1 MTLDLDL
8 PTRPPAPEV
17 GHAQWRLESLQ
28 MINWGG
34 FEGPHEVRFGPGS
47 TLISGGSGTGKSTV
61 LDAYLALM
69 MPSDTPFNGASNDAG
84 GRARSQE
91 QRNLLTYLRGKMDD
105 KSDGLAHKRDLV
117 LRGGDGEPVW
127 GALGGTFVNGDDRR
141 FTVVRLYFLKAGAR
155 NNSDVATTLVTFDG
169 SLDLTRFEPL
179 AAGRFHKDALK
190 KAIPGL
196 EPFPTFW
203 QFEQK
208 IHTHLGI
215 GTGDGGRKAMRL
227 LARMQAGMQ
236 IQRVDGLY
244 KTMVLEEPITYRAAD
259 AAIAHF
265 ADLEASYTKMLD
277 EAAKMQALRRL
288 PDLQRELVEA
298 HARTQLIDQFGVDV
312 SGPSPFLL
320 WQLQTERRLLD
331 DAVTQN
337 RIQYHQAV
345 SEADR
350 ASAAEHEHENDLKRI
365 TEQKLANGGG
375 AIDERQREI
384 SRLGQSKDLA
394 YAANLKFQ
402 ARSEPIGLVVP
413 ETEDQ
418 FAAAQAH
425 AEVFLA
431 CFTEREA
438 ALNDEAE
445 DVRDQQLSPLTTR
458 QRELLEER
466 SSLQGRNGAV
476 PRLLHDARVRMAEA
490 AGLDPMRDLP
500 FVAELIDVLAD
511 EEHWRKAVE
520 TTLGGL
526 ARTVLVDERTRDRLS
541 EAIEPIT
548 IRPRINYEAV
558 VLTDHRD
565 WRGDPDHVSG
575 KLEFKESPFS
585 SWVQD
590 RVTNPDRD
598 HLCVPNPRAL
608 GGSGPRVTPS
618 GQTRR
623 GRSGAHGESRDG
635 NIIGF
640 SGKRRLEDIEAQL
653 LELDSQIKHVRDT
666 IADLQ
671 QRLSSVRLQR
681 DAHTFVQDTTWV
693 TIDHLGIDRRIR
705 ELGDEIDRLRAA
717 NTVLDALQAEEDR
730 VKPLLKQANSDRVLA
745 QDRVAKLEAA
755 HGDLVTRQD
764 GAQDGIDAI
773 VDAQTAQVTDEQRG
787 YLNDLFSDRWEAA
800 GLGMLR
806 SSMTAMRGH
815 LRDEAT
821 TARRSATG
829 ATTAMETMFEGYQ
842 GQWPDAN
849 LGVTVES
856 ADGYREILDRIT
868 SGGLHERRDRWRREL
883 AAWSSDDLLRLHD
896 AFETALDDIED
907 RLQPINGI
915 LANLPF
921 GGKGILQINLR
932 RLQSEDVSA
941 FRRGLRELSSG
952 LALELT
958 DQQVAARFRKLREFM
973 ARISI
978 PEGHT
983 KSSTSQRDRYLDV
996 RQHVVITAQ
1005 CLDERGQEVATYD
1018 HIAGGKSGGE
1028 MQELVA
1034 FIVGSAL
1041 RYQLGDESRSRPR
1054 FAPVLLDEGFVKAD
1068 GEFSGRAVAAWQDLG
1083 FQLVI
1088 GAPLDKVTA
1097 IEPHMD
1103 LLLAAVKNS
1112 AGYSFVVDLRDDA
1125 EGLADVGTT
1134 TAGEGP

>member
-8 PTRPPAPEV
+8 STQLPTHSV
-17 GHAQWRLESLQ
+17 SHAQWRLESLQ

-34 FEGPHEVRFGPGS
+34 FEGPHQVRFAPGS

-84 GRARSQE
+84 GRARSPE

-105 KSDGLAHKRDLV
+105 KSEGLTNKRDLV

-127 GALGGTFVNGDDRR
+127 GALGSTFVNDDERR

-155 NNSDVATTLVTFDG
+155 NNSDVTTTLATFDG

-190 KAIPGL
+190 KAIPGI
-196 EPFPTFW
+196 EPHPTFW

-208 IHTHLGI
+208 IHAHLGI

-244 KTMVLEEPITYRAAD
+244 KTMVLEEPSTYRAAD

-288 PDLQRELVEA
+288 PDLQRELSEA
-298 HARTQLIDQFGVDV
+298 AACTQLIDQFGVDLH
-312 SGPSPFLL
+312 GPSPFLL

-331 DAVTQN
+331 DAVVQN
-337 RIQYHQAV
+337 RSDHQSAV
-345 SEADR
+345 AEAER
-350 ASAAEHEHENDLKRI
+350 ALTAEDGYKDELTRI
-365 TEQKLANGGG
+365 TEQKLASGGG
-375 AIDERQREI
+375 AIDERRREI
-384 SRLGQSKDLA
+384 SRLSATKDTV

-402 ARSEPIGLVVP
+402 TRTEPIGLVVP
-413 ETEDQ
+413 QTQDQ
-418 FAAAQAH
+418 FNQAQTDA
-425 AEVFLA
+425 VTFLA
-431 CFTEREA
+431 GFDLRET
-438 ALNDEAE
+438 ALLTQEE
-445 DVRDQQLSPLTTR
+445 DVRDQELSPLTTR
-458 QRELLEER
+458 QRELMQER
-466 SSLQGRNGAV
+466 TSLQGRNGAV
-476 PRLLHDARVRMAEA
+476 PSRLHSARVKMAEA
-490 AGLDPMRDLP
+490 AGLDPMKDLP
-500 FVAELIDVLAD
+500 FVAELMDVLPE

-526 ARTVLVDERTRDRLS
+526 ARTVLVDERTRDHLS
-541 EAIEPIT
+541 EAIEPLR
-548 IRPRINYEAV
+548 IRPRINFEAV
-558 VLTDHRD
+558 TLTEHQV
-565 WRGDPDHVSG
+565 WRGDPDQVSG

-585 SWVQD
+585 GWVQD
-590 RVTNPDRD
+590 RVSNPDRD
-598 HLCVPNPRAL
+598 HLCVPAPRAL
-608 GGSGPRVTPS
+608 GGRGPRVTPS

-623 GRSGAHGESRDG
+623 GSSGAHGESGDG
-635 NIIGF
+635 YIIGF
-640 SGKRRLEDIEAQL
+640 SGKRRLEDIENQL
-653 LELDSQIKHVRDT
+653 FDLDPQIRDAKQKVDQVR
-666 IADLQ
+666 
-671 QRLSSVRLQR
+671 QRLTSLRLQKE
-681 DAHTFVQDTTWV
+681 AHTLVQDTTWES
-693 TIDHLGIDRRIR
+693 IDHLGLDRRIE
-705 ELGDEIDRLRAA
+705 ELGQEIDRLRAA
-717 NTVLDALQAEEDR
+717 NSILDALQAEEER
-730 VKPLLKQANSDRVLA
+730 IKPLLERATRERVLA
-745 QDRVAKLEAA
+745 QDLVTKLGKQ

-764 GAQDGIDAI
+764 SAQDGIDAI
-773 VDAQTAQVTDEQRG
+773 DQAQTSQVTDEQRSH
-787 YLNDLFSDRWEAA
+787 LDELFTARWASA
-800 GLGMLR
+800 GVDSFR
-806 SSMTAMRGH
+806 TSMTAMRGH
-815 LRDEAT
+815 LRDEAA
-821 TARRSATG
+821 TARRSAAS

-842 GQWPDAN
+842 RQWPEHN
-849 LGVTVES
+849 LGVTVDS
-856 ADGYREILDRIT
+856 ADGFREILDRIA

-907 RLQPINGI
+907 RLHPINTI
-915 LANLPF
+915 LENLPF

-932 RLQSEDVSA
+932 RLQSEDVA
-941 FRRGLRELSSG
+941 TFRRGLRELSSG

-958 DQQVAARFRKLREFM
+958 DQQVAARFKKLREFM
-973 ARISI
+973 GRISI

-996 RQHVVITAQ
+996 RQHVVITAR
-1005 CLDERGQEVATYD
+1005 CLDSLGQEVATYD
-1018 HIAGGKSGGE
+1018 HVAGGKSGGE

-1103 LLLAAVKNS
+1103 LLLAAVKS
-1112 AGYSFVVDLRDDA
+1112 PAGYSFVVDLKDA
-1125 EGLADVGTT
+1125 PQVDHEDEGT
-1134 TAGEGP
+1134 GER